1 VRNKV
6 AVVGG
11 GISGL
16 STAYFALH
24 KGFDVSLYESSAR
37 LGGFAASF
45 DMAGLTIEKYY
56 HFICRGDQ
64 KLIELSNRLGIN
76 HKIKFQV
83 SKTACFYNGHYYP
96 FSTPLDLMKFSPISL
111 SSRLKFGLNI
121 LSSKYIREW
130 EKLDQISGKEWLCK
144 HIGEEAYNAIWDPLL
159 KIKFG
164 NNYDMISAA
173 WVWHRIF
180 RVSTSRKTLLS
191 REKMDYLEGG
201 SNTLISAIT
210 RQIEQLGGSIHLNS
224 KVQKITKTNHSFK
237 LILESGRHTCSDRI
251 VLAVPLPVTAEII
264 KDLDPGF
271 SLKLS
276 SIVFYGILCGVFR
289 LKEKVSDAFW
299 LNINDSRIVANGL
312 IEYTN
317 LNPLEE
323 ISPHKI
329 VYIPFYVPVDN
340 EWFLMDEASLQYRFL
355 AMLKIL
361 KPSLSKNSVVDFRV
375 SKSPYAQ
382 AICTIGFKDKVPPV
396 TTPVKNLF
404 LLDSTQIYPSDRTLS
419 ALIGL
424 AEKMVDD
431 NFN

>member
-1 VRNKV
+1 M
-6 AVVGG
+6 G
-11 GISGL
+11 
-16 STAYFALH
+16 
-24 KGFDVSLYESSAR
+24 
-37 LGGFAASF
+37 
-45 DMAGLTIEKYY
+45 
-56 HFICRGDQ
+56 
-64 KLIELSNRLGIN
+64 
-76 HKIKFQV
+76 
-83 SKTACFYNGHYYP
+83 
-96 FSTPLDLMKFSPISL
+96 
-111 SSRLKFGLNI
+111 
-121 LSSKYIREW
+121 
-130 EKLDQISGKEWLCK
+130 
-144 HIGEEAYNAIWDPLL
+144 
-159 KIKFG
+159 
-164 NNYDMISAA
+164 
-173 WVWHRIF
+173 
-180 RVSTSRKTLLS
+180 
-191 REKMDYLEGG
+191 YLEGG